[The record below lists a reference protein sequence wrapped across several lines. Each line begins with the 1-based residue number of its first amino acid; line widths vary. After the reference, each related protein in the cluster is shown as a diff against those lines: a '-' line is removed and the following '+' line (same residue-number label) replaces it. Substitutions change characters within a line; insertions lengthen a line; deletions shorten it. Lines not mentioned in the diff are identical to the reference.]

1 MSVLVIDWSIVGI
14 KAGQFILSFSIL
26 VILHELGHFLPARW
40 FKCRVEK
47 FFLFFNPWFS
57 LWKKKIGETE
67 YGIGWIPFGGYVKIA
82 GMIDESMDKEQMKKP
97 AEPYEFR
104 AKPAWQRL
112 IIMLGGVTVNIL
124 LAIVIFVGIMYIWG
138 EKYIPAQNLKYGVY
152 VDSLGKKIGM
162 QDGDKIVAVAGK
174 PVEKIGIVG
183 SMIILNQ
190 ATDITIERN
199 GKDTIL
205 NIPPG
210 FIEQLNKNKLGGFT
224 YVRIPL
230 IVDTVLSGTT
240 IKSNQAIQKGDR
252 VIAIQQTPVSYNNQA
267 FDVLKDLKNQDSVQ
281 YTFVHN
287 NTDTFHAIIINNA
300 NPKIKSGIGFQ
311 APDEVL
317 GTVQIKYS
325 FFQAIPVG
333 IEKCYSTLINY
344 VSNLKLLF
352 TSKEVKVNDSL
363 GSVISIGGIFPGV
376 WDWQSFWTLTAIFSI
391 ILAFMNVLPI
401 PALDGGHAL
410 FTLVEMITGRKP
422 GDKFME
428 YAQMVGMILLLSLM
442 AYALGLDFLRIFNH

>member
-1 MSVLVIDWSIVGI
+1 MSFLVIDWSVAGI

-67 YGIGWIPFGGYVKIA
+67 YGIGWVPFGGYVKIA

-97 AEPYEFR
+97 PEPYEFR

-124 LAIVIFVGIMYIWG
+124 LAIVIFVGIMYTWG

-174 PVEKIGIVG
+174 PVEKVGTVG
-183 SMIILNQ
+183 SLIILNQ
-190 ATDITIERN
+190 AKHITIERN

-205 NIPPG
+205 NLPSG
-210 FIEQLNKNKLGGFT
+210 FIEHLNKNKLGGFT

-230 IVDTVLSGTT
+230 LVDTVLPGTK
-240 IKSNQAIQKGDR
+240 INSNGSIHKGDR
-252 VIAIQQTPVSYNNQA
+252 VIAINQIPVSYNNQA
-267 FDVLKDLKNQDSVQ
+267 FDVLKDLKNKDSIHYTLVQ
-281 YTFVHN
+281 N
-287 NTDTFHAIIINNA
+287 NRDTIQATIVNNIK
-300 NPKIKSGIGFQ
+300 PKIKAGIGFQ

-325 FFQAIPVG
+325 FLQAIPVG

-344 VSNLKLLF
+344 ISNLKLLF

-363 GSVISIGGIFPGV
+363 GSVISIGSIFPGV

-442 AYALGLDFLRIFNH
+442 AYALGLDFLRIFSH

>member
-1 MSVLVIDWSIVGI
+1 MSVLAIDWGVVGI

-47 FFLFFNPWFS
+47 FYLFFNPWFS

-67 YGIGWIPFGGYVKIA
+67 YGVGWIPFGGYVKIA

-97 AEPYEFR
+97 PEPYEFR

-124 LAIVIFVGIMYIWG
+124 LAIVIFIGIMYTWG

-152 VDSLGKKIGM
+152 VDSLGKRIGM
-162 QDGDKIVAVAGK
+162 QNGDKIVAVAGI
-174 PVEKIGIVG
+174 PVEKVGTVG

-190 ATDITIERN
+190 AKNITIERN
-199 GKDTIL
+199 GKDTVL

-224 YVRIPL
+224 YVRTPL
-230 IVDTVLSGTT
+230 FVDTVLPGTQIT
-240 IKSNQAIQKGDR
+240 STVPLKKGDQL
-252 VIAIQQTPVSYNNQA
+252 IAIQHIPVAYNNDAYQ
-267 FDVLKDLKNQDSVQ
+267 VLKNLKDKDSVQ
-281 YTFVHN
+281 YTFLRNGH
-287 NTDTFHAIIINNA
+287 DTISAFVINNA
-300 NPKIKSGIGFQ
+300 KTKTGIGFQ
-311 APDEVL
+311 SPDQVL
-317 GTVQIKYS
+317 GTVQIHYS
-325 FFQAIPVG
+325 FLQAIPEGVK
-333 IEKCYSTLINY
+333 KCYSTLVNY
-344 VSNLKLLF
+344 ISNLKLLF

-410 FTLVEMITGRKP
+410 FTLVEMVTGRKP
-422 GDKFME
+422 SDKFME
-428 YAQMVGMILLLSLM
+428 YAQMVGMVLLLSLM
-442 AYALGLDFLRIFNH
+442 AYALGLDFLRIFRH